1 MKLRLAGF
9 LDDSLVNG
17 DGLRTV
23 VFVSGCSHNCPGCH
37 NIEMQ
42 SHQYGEEI
50 EVEEIFNRIK
60 GNIIIRGVTFSG
72 GEPMDQAEAL
82 CELAEKI
89 RSFGLNLWCYTGYT
103 YEQILE
109 GTDEYRKKLLSYVD
123 VLVDGRYMEEL
134 KEGAAKYTGSRN
146 QRIIRLKQS

>member
-1 MKLRLAGF
+1 MKLRVAGF

-23 VFVSGCSHNCPGCH
+23 IFVSGCSHNCPGCQ

-50 EVEEIFNRIK
+50 DIEDIFNRIK
-60 GNIIIRGVTFSG
+60 DNVIVRGVTFSG
-72 GEPMDQAEAL
+72 GEPMEQAEVL

-89 RSFGLNLWCYTGYT
+89 KSIGLNLWCYTGYT

-109 GTDEYRKKLLSYVD
+109 DEDEYKKKLLNYVD
-123 VLVDGRYMEEL
+123 VLVDGPYMEEL
-134 KEGAAKYTGSRN
+134 KEGASKYTGSSN
-146 QRIIRLKQS
+146 QRIMRLK

>member
-17 DGLRTV
+17 DGLRSV
-23 VFVSGCSHNCPGCH
+23 VFVSGCSHNCAGCH

-42 SHQYGEEI
+42 SHHYGEE
-50 EVEEIFNRIK
+50 VEAEDIFNRIK
-60 GNIIIRGVTFSG
+60 DNIIVRGVTFSG

-89 RSFGLNLWCYTGYT
+89 KSHGLNLWCYTGYT

-109 GTDEYRKKLLSYVD
+109 GTDENKKKLLSYVD
-123 VLVDGRYMEEL
+123 VLVDGQYIEEL
-134 KEGAAKYTGSRN
+134 KEGASKYTGSRN
-146 QRIIRLKQS
+146 QRIIKLK